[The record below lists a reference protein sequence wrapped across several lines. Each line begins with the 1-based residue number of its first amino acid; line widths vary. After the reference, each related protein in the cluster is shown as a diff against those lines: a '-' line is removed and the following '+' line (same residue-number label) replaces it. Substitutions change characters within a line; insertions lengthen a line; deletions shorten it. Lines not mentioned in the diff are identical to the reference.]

1 MKLLHGHYK
10 VMSVNKDIER
20 VSLMINGMIKDT
32 LEYKEYIKNKC
43 LLDENEKLSSL
54 RVNLE
59 KLKHLMCKCDDKSIR
74 DEYSSAR
81 SEYDSSALVV
91 NFKISED
98 KLNRL
103 IRGIIEDISAD
114 L

>member
-1 MKLLHGHYK
+1 
-10 VMSVNKDIER
+10 MSVNKDIER
-20 VSLMINGMIKDT
+20 VSLMLNDRIKDT
-32 LEYKEYIKNKC
+32 LEYKEYIKNKM
-43 LLDENEKLSSL
+43 LLDGNEKLSSL
-54 RVNLE
+54 RINLE

-81 SEYDSSALVV
+81 VEYDNSALVV
-91 NFKISED
+91 NFRISED

-103 IRGIIEDISAD
+103 IREIIEDISVD